1 MLLCAHWL
9 AILIVTA
16 TGQDSALRV
25 APQNDVTQIEV
36 IAQLP
41 KKIADQL
48 PAGMLSQEE
57 GERLLHLCL
66 VIDGKDG
73 PAMLGN
79 YRREGQTLAF
89 TPRFP
94 LQNGKSYRASL
105 LQAGK
110 PIDTIIYHVPAR
122 PAAPLAE
129 VVAVWPANE
138 VLPANHLRFY
148 IQFSRPM
155 RGGSDIFDQIHLQDA
170 DGQDVTD
177 PWLRDELWS
186 EDGTLLTLYIHPGRI
201 KWGVL
206 LRLLLGPALEPDRN
220 YTLVVS
226 RDMLDAD
233 SRKLAKEYR
242 KKFRTTAEDR
252 TRIEISTWKLESP
265 NVGTRAPLRLAFP
278 KALDSRGLERFL
290 KVVDGNG
297 KPLLGKIE
305 VTKDGR
311 SWSFVPDAV
320 WTAQECKIVVDQQ
333 LEDVAGNTP
342 LHPFDVDAEA
352 PVPPPQRMSLPFRP
366 RS

>member
-1 MLLCAHWL
+1 MHCA
-9 AILIVTA
+9 VSPQKDA
-16 TGQDSALRV
+16 THVEV
-25 APQNDVTQIEV
+25 A
-36 IAQLP
+36 AQLP
-41 KKIADQL
+41 KLIADRL
-48 PAGMLSQEE
+48 PVGKLSQEE
-57 GERLLHLCL
+57 GESLLQLCL

-73 PAMLGN
+73 PPMLGN

-94 LQNGKSYRASL
+94 LQNNKTYRAHV

-110 PIDTIIYHVPAR
+110 KIDTVSYSVAAR
-122 PAAPLAE
+122 PTAPPAE
-129 VVAVWPANE
+129 VVAVWPTNE
-138 VLPANHLRFY
+138 ILPANHLRFY

-155 RGGSDIFDQIHLQDA
+155 RGGSDIFDQIRLQDS

-206 LRLLLGPALEPDRN
+206 LRLLLGPALEPDRS

-226 RDMLDAD
+226 GEMLDAD

-252 TRIEISTWKLESP
+252 TRIELSAWKLESP
-265 NVGTRAPLRLAFP
+265 RSGTRAPLTLTFP
-278 KALDSRGLERFL
+278 KALDSRGLARFL
-290 KVVDGNG
+290 TVVDSNG
-297 KPLLGKIE
+297 KVLAGKNE
-305 VTKDGR
+305 VAKDGS
-311 SWSFVPDAV
+311 SWSFLPDAV
-320 WTAQECKIVVDQQ
+320 WTAQKCKVIVDQQ

-342 LHPFDVDAEA
+342 LHPFDVDADA
-352 PVPPPQRMSLPFRP
+352 PVLPPQRLSLPFRP
-366 RS
+366 RN